1 MDYVMYVLRRKLQ
14 TRDGVIA
21 KGVEQEMDVVLFK
34 VHSLYNEF
42 CIVPGFCFNLELELR
57 DWVV

>member
-1 MDYVMYVLRRKLQ
+1 MYVLRRKLQ